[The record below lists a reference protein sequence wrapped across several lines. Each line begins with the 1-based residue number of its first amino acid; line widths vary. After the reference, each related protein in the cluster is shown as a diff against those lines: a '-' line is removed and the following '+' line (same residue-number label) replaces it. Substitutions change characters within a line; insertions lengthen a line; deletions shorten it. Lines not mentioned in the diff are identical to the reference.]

1 MSSSRR
7 ISGGSTCFRIT
18 PADPGT
24 FATDILTVSKPLSSR
39 SVPVSATIRADM
51 ALQRNDRSIAG
62 FTMAG
67 HALVHWFETS
77 IPIFLVVWLAEFD
90 VSVALFGIVVA
101 LGYAPFGIGALPG
114 GILADRYGTKRLIL
128 LCLGGMSAAFLVL
141 SLATSIYTIAIGLVL
156 WGVAASVYH
165 PAGLALISTGV
176 EDRGTVFAWH
186 GIAGNAGIAL
196 GPFVAA
202 TLLIFLE
209 WQLVA
214 AILAVPGVIAVLYG
228 LSAEFD
234 PTAAV
239 EDGVDAGADEAL
251 SLSALVSNSR
261 ALFASAFAIVFVIV
275 TFEGLYYRGMLTYL
289 PEILHGLEAMDG
301 LVVPDRL
308 EGIEPADYIYVG
320 LLVVGMAGQYAG
332 GKLTDRIAPAQG
344 LAGIFAVLVL
354 LALAFVPVTGMGLA
368 AIATLC
374 GVFGFFLFAIQPF
387 YQNAVAVYTPPDSR
401 GLSYGYTY
409 LGEFGFGSA
418 SIAIG
423 GFVLGGVSLAAFFA
437 VIASFALAGA
447 LLSTA
452 LLVGLDRFVDT
463 DRPTDA
469 GADD

>member
-1 MSSSRR
+1 M
-7 ISGGSTCFRIT
+7 
-18 PADPGT
+18 
-24 FATDILTVSKPLSSR
+24 V
-39 SVPVSATIRADM
+39 
-51 ALQRNDRSIAG
+51 
-62 FTMAG
+62 G
-67 HALVHWFETS
+67 HALVHWFETA

-90 VSVALFGIVVA
+90 VSVALLGLIVA
-101 LGYAPFGIGALPG
+101 LGYAPFGLGALPG
-114 GILADRYGTKRLIL
+114 GILADRFGTKRLIL
-128 LCLGGMSAAFLVL
+128 LCIAGMSGAFLVL
-141 SLATSIYTIAIGLVL
+141 SVGTSIYAIAVGLVL
-156 WGVAASVYH
+156 WGVAASIYH

-202 TLLIFLE
+202 TLLIVFD

-214 AILAVPGVIAVLYG
+214 ALLALPGIGAVLYG

-239 EDGVDAGADEAL
+239 DDADVGPDTAL
-251 SLSALVSNSR
+251 SLSELVSNSK

-289 PEILHGLEAMDG
+289 PEILHGLPAMDA

-320 LLVVGMAGQYAG
+320 LLVVGMGGQYVG
-332 GKLTDRIAPAQG
+332 GKLTGRVEPARG
-344 LAGIFAVLVL
+344 LAVIFAVLAI
-354 LALAFVPVTGMGLA
+354 LAVAFVPVTNMGLG
-368 AIATLC
+368 AIVVLC

-409 LGEFGFGSA
+409 LGEFGLGSA

-423 GFVLGGVSLAAFFA
+423 GFVLGELSLAAFF
-437 VIASFALAGA
+437 VLIAGFALAGG
-447 LLSTA
+447 LLSAA
-452 LLVGLDRFVDT
+452 LVSGLDRF
-463 DRPTDA
+463 A
-469 GADD
+469 GRHLASGSAGD

>member
-1 MSSSRR
+1 MES
-7 ISGGSTCFRIT
+7 
-18 PADPGT
+18 
-24 FATDILTVSKPLSSR
+24 
-39 SVPVSATIRADM
+39 
-51 ALQRNDRSIAG
+51 NDRSIAG

-90 VSVALFGIVVA
+90 VGVALLGLVVA
-101 LGYAPFGIGALPG
+101 LGYAPFGLGALPA
-114 GILADRYGTKRLIL
+114 GILADRYGPKRLVLI
-128 LCLGGMSAAFLVL
+128 CLAGMTLAFFVL
-141 SLATSIYTIAIGLVL
+141 ALGNSIYAVAIGLVC
-156 WGVAASVYH
+156 WGVAASIYH

-196 GPFVAA
+196 GPFVTA

-214 AILAVPGVIAVLYG
+214 ALLAVPGLFALGYG

-234 PTAAV
+234 STAAV
-239 EDGVDAGADEAL
+239 DDAVDAGPTEAL
-251 SLSALVSNSR
+251 SVAELLTNSR

-289 PEILHGLEAMDG
+289 PEILHGLPAMEAIA
-301 LVVPDRL
+301 LPDSL

-332 GKLTDRIAPAQG
+332 GKLTNRLPPARG
-344 LAGIFAVLVL
+344 LAALFGILTILAV
-354 LALAFVPVTGMGLA
+354 AFIPVTGMGLG
-368 AIATLC
+368 AIIALC
-374 GVFGFFLFAIQPF
+374 GVFGFVLFAIQPF
-387 YQNAVAVYTPPDSR
+387 YQDAVAVYTPADTR

-409 LGEFGFGSA
+409 LGEFGFGAA

-423 GFVLGGVSLAAFFA
+423 GYVLGGFSLATFFA
-437 VIASFALAGA
+437 VIASFALVGTV
-447 LLSTA
+447 LSTA
-452 LLVGLDRFVDT
+452 LAAGLARFVDA
-463 DRPTDA
+463 DRPVDV
-469 GADD
+469 DS